1 MFDRRYYDRLGRLR
15 LAIEKKSNASMQGG
29 RKSSRKGNSAEFSDF
44 REYMP
49 GDDIRSIDWNAYA
62 RLDRLYIKE
71 FMEEKESTITFI
83 LDFSRSMEYG
93 EKKKSELAS
102 ELTAALSY
110 IALLNQDRVMVLDAA
125 NPARRFYASGGK
137 AGYRNLERFLES
149 TTGSEPADLFG
160 AVKSLDKMQ
169 AGLTIVISDFMS
181 EDFIHLDD
189 KIPPSEL
196 PLVKM
201 IRYLKFRKQ
210 SVVLLHVL
218 AKEET
223 DITLEGTC
231 NLIDSE
237 DNDSK
242 LRVTMDSESI
252 GRYNSGL
259 KAFTGNLKSLCKKNG
274 ASYHLCNTG
283 TSFDRIIFNELK
295 DLYEW

>member
-110 IALLNQDRVMVLDAA
+110 IALLNQDRVMVMDAA
-125 NPARRFYASGGK
+125 NPARRFFASGGK
-137 AGYRNLERFLES
+137 AGFRNLERFLES
-149 TTGSEPADLFG
+149 TAGSEPADLFA

-189 KIPPSEL
+189 KIPQSEL

-218 AKEET
+218 AKEEL
-223 DITLEGTC
+223 DIELVGTY
-231 NLIDSE
+231 NLIDMENE
-237 DNDSK
+237 DDK
-242 LRVTMDSESI
+242 IKVTMDRRNIMEYKK
-252 GRYNSGL
+252 RL
-259 KAFTGNLKSLCKKNG
+259 EAFTGELSQTCKRFG
-274 ASYHLCNTG
+274 ASYHICDTG
-283 TSFDRIIFNELK
+283 RSFDRIIFEDMRELY
-295 DLYEW
+295 D